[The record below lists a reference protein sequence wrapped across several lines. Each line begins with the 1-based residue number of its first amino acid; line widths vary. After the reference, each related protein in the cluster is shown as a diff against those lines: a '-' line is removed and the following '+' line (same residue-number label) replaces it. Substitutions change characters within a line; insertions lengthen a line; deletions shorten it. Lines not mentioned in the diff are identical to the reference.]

1 MALPTPQLRNFDLN
15 LLKIFDVVMAERSL
29 TRAAQVL
36 SLTLPA
42 VSYALRRLR
51 EALGDEVLV
60 RRIARLVDMNEYKRR
75 QCPPGV
81 RVSTKAF
88 GKDRRLPITNRY
100 AG

>member
-36 SLTLPA
+36 SLTQPA
-42 VSYALRRLR
+42 VSNALRRLR

-60 RRIARLVDMNEYKRR
+60 RRGRGLEAT
-75 QCPPGV
+75 P
-81 RVSTKAF
+81 
-88 GKDRRLPITNRY
+88 
-100 AG
+100 